1 MPLWVVIVNLLD
13 SERDTGNCGIASGCG
28 AGAGAGAGAGVI
40 MGFGGAS
47 NFVMMMEDVDEFLK
61 VVDLLFIIL

>member
-1 MPLWVVIVNLLD
+1 MPLWVLIVNLLD
-13 SERDTGNCGIASGCG
+13 SERDTGNCGIAS
-28 AGAGAGAGAGVI
+28 AAGAGAGAGVI
-40 MGFGGAS
+40 MGFGGAA

>member
-1 MPLWVVIVNLLD
+1 MPLWVPIVNLLD
-13 SERDTGNCGIASGCG
+13 SERDNGNCGIASGCG
-28 AGAGAGAGAGVI
+28 ADAGAGAGVI
-40 MGFGGAS
+40 MGFGGAA

>member
-1 MPLWVVIVNLLD
+1 MPLWVLIVNLLD
-13 SERDTGNCGIASGCG
+13 SERDTGNCGIAS
-28 AGAGAGAGAGVI
+28 AAGAGVI
-40 MGFGGAS
+40 MGFGGAA